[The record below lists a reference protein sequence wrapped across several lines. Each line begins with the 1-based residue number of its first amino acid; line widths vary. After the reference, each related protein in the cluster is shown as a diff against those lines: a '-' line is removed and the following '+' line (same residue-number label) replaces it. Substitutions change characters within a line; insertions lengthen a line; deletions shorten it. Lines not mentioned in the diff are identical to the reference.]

1 MGALFGGGGGG
12 GRPSPVEATQ
22 AAAAPTGLTASERE
36 RRRRIGRSALVRT
49 DQENV
54 LQATTG
60 RNVLT
65 AV

>member
-1 MGALFGGGGGG
+1 MGGFFGIGGG
-12 GRPSPVEATQ
+12 GRRATPSPVEAPK
-22 AAAAPTGLTASERE
+22 PTGLTAAERE
-36 RRRRIGRSALVRT
+36 RRRRIGRAALIRS

-54 LQATTG
+54 LQATIG